1 VQLWI
6 CGPAGYA
13 SWDAPFTA
21 HLTRTSKHTVGYI
34 GQLVVVALCKASVLI
49 AKNKAMVV
57 ICARREGRAAV
68 TATVLHVWAALACP
82 HGQCCR

>member
-49 AKNKAMVV
+49 GVYAL
-57 ICARREGRAAV
+57 CAYSGISVRSQV
-68 TATVLHVWAALACP
+68 CSV
-82 HGQCCR
+82 

>member
-49 AKNKAMVV
+49 LAS
-57 ICARREGRAAV
+57 IRSHRDTRRCPAN
-68 TATVLHVWAALACP
+68 ALE
-82 HGQCCR
+82 